1 MPPKR
6 PWSQLNDGQ
15 SPPQSRPSDSS
26 FDINAPSISRKVKA
40 CAACRK
46 QKIKC
51 IIDDRGPPCKR
62 CTERNLACVLN
73 KSLQT
78 LIEERGQWRHTLAA
92 DLEHVHVAL
101 QQVLSQLSLPPL
113 PPLQSEVATQ
123 QDESPQNMTERD
135 DPEPSCDNSP
145 RLSPGDDALHVPI
158 ESLYQITRLRA
169 LRPDDISDASVPS
182 PTHPPNQ
189 PINDFISKGIVSAE
203 DAQRLVKVYLQRIDK
218 FIYLLGS
225 GNYQDLESMR
235 RGSPILTAAICT
247 VATLHDPA
255 DNHLYGPCN
264 REFRRLV
271 AASMFE
277 RRINRD
283 CMRAMCV
290 GAYWLHDISWTLSGC
305 AIRRATEINL
315 HRNYQLVIQKNDED
329 AMDCMRIWYI
339 LYICDHH
346 LSVLY
351 GRQSIIHEDASI
363 LEWEE
368 LLKSPVVTDSDRRMI
383 SQIALLIIMSNIRD
397 LFGPDTGEP
406 IPRAFVS
413 QLASFGKR
421 IDQWMGVWSTE
432 LMKLHERIGEFPAKG
447 VILHHHF
454 AKLYLHSHVFRGL
467 KGAVVPTHFRESAMA
482 AVSASTAIIELIL
495 RDPDVRE
502 SLVGIPHY
510 IHSMIAFACVL
521 LLKVAAQHSGQYI
534 DDGFVLDL
542 ITRVVQQFRSTSTG
556 KYHLVHLMAD
566 GLEKMAASKIQS
578 PSVLQMHN
586 PSANGDPQVGL
597 SHGIGS
603 TATPLNT
610 NGTGNMF
617 ANNIPGTGFE
627 VEFGLGTSQFLL
639 SDFGN
644 FDFNFG
650 GMG

>member
-6 PWSQLNDGQ
+6 PWSPTNDAQ
-15 SPPQSRPSDSS
+15 SSPRSRPSDSS
-26 FDINAPSISRKVKA
+26 LDIHAPSISRKVKA

-92 DLEHVHVAL
+92 DLEHVHGAL
-101 QQVLSQLSLPPL
+101 QQVLSRLSLPPL
-113 PPLQSEVATQ
+113 PPLQSEVTTQ
-123 QDESPQNMTERD
+123 HDESLQNMTERD
-135 DPEPSCDNSP
+135 DPGPSCDNSP
-145 RLSPGDDALHVPI
+145 RLSPGNDALHVPI

-169 LRPDDISDASVPS
+169 LRSDDIPDASVPYPAPS
-182 PTHPPNQ
+182 PNQ

-203 DAQRLVKVYLQRIDK
+203 DANRLVKAYLQRIDK
-218 FIYLLGS
+218 FIYLLGG
-225 GNYQDLESMR
+225 GNYRDLESMR
-235 RGSPILTAAICT
+235 RSSPILTAAICT
-247 VATLHDPA
+247 VAALHDPA

-264 REFRRLV
+264 KEFRRLV
-271 AASMFE
+271 AASMFK
-277 RRINRD
+277 RRINQD
-283 CMRAMCV
+283 CMRAMCI

-315 HRNYQLVIQKNDED
+315 HQNYKLVIHKNSED

-406 IPRAFVS
+406 VPKAFVP

-421 IDQWMGVWSTE
+421 IDQWMGFWTTE
-432 LMKLHERIGEFPAKG
+432 LMKLHERIGEFPTKG

-467 KGAVVPTHFRESAMA
+467 EGAAVPTHFRGSAMA
-482 AVSASTAIIELIL
+482 TVSASTAIIELIL
-495 RDPDVRE
+495 GDPDVRE

-521 LLKVAAQHSGQYI
+521 LLKVSAQHSGQYI

-566 GLEKMAASKIQS
+566 GLERMAASKIQCL
-578 PSVLQMHN
+578 SVLQMHN
-586 PSANGDPQVGL
+586 PSTNDDPQIGVSHCIDHTVTTLNPSDAGNIYANDVVG
-597 SHGIGS
+597 S
-603 TATPLNT
+603 
-610 NGTGNMF
+610 
-617 ANNIPGTGFE
+617 GFE
-627 VEFGLGTSQFLL
+627 ADFGLTTSQFLL